1 MSEEKIDYEKLGF
14 KSGLEIHQQLD
25 TKKLFCNCLS
35 VLRQD
40 APDFTVKRKL
50 HIVAGESGEID
61 VAAKHE
67 AEKEKEFI
75 YEGYD
80 TTCLV
85 ELDEMP
91 PYEINQDALK
101 IALQIAIMLNAR
113 IFPITQIM
121 RKTVI
126 DGSNTSGFQRTV
138 LIAHDGWIV
147 TKSGRVGIQSICL
160 EEDAARIIERK
171 EGQSIFRLDRLGIP
185 LVEIATDPDMKDPE
199 QVKEVALYIG
209 KILRSCKVR
218 RGIGTIRQDVNV
230 SIRKGERVEIK
241 GFQDPTMMVET
252 INTEIKRQI
261 NLLDKK
267 EDVKPEVRNALPDG
281 TTEFLRPL
289 PGAARMYPET
299 DLPLLKI
306 SRDMINDAKKTL
318 PELRENIE
326 KDLAKIGLNEEM
338 IKLLMKHEKIE
349 EFKELLDIFN
359 EPMFIAKI
367 LLVLPKEIASHEKKS
382 TNDVGS
388 GEDLNKVQMQFAASR
403 QIEEILNKDVLTF
416 IAESLRDKKI
426 SKEQI
431 KLVMEKIVRGEE
443 MKKAIEFEEKSE
455 NVEEEILKI
464 IKEKPGLSENAYMG
478 LVMKEMKGRINAGE
492 VMEIVRKLM
501 K

>member
-1 MSEEKIDYEKLGF
+1 
-14 KSGLEIHQQLD
+14 
-25 TKKLFCNCLS
+25 
-35 VLRQD
+35 
-40 APDFTVKRKL
+40 L
-50 HIVAGESGEID
+50 HAVAGESGEVD

-67 AEKEKEFI
+67 AEKEKEFV

-80 TTCLV
+80 STCLV

-91 PYEINQDALK
+91 PYEINKEALE
-101 IALQIAIMLNAR
+101 IVMQIAIMLNAR
-113 IFPITQIM
+113 ILPITQIM

-126 DGSNTSGFQRTV
+126 DGSNTSGFQRTT
-138 LIAHDGWIV
+138 LIAHDGWVV

-160 EEDAARIIERK
+160 EEDAARIIEKK
-171 EGQSIFRLDRLGIP
+171 EGQTIFRLDRLGIP
-185 LVEIATDPDMKDPE
+185 LVEIATEPDMKDPE

-241 GFQDPTMMVET
+241 GFQDPAMMIET
-252 INTEIKRQI
+252 INSEIKRQLK
-261 NLLDKK
+261 LLENK
-267 EDVKPEVRNALPDG
+267 EMIKSEVRNALPDG
-281 TTEFLRPL
+281 TTEFLRPM

-306 SRDMINDAKKTL
+306 SRDMINQAKKNL
-318 PELRENIE
+318 PELREDIE

-338 IKLLMKHEKIE
+338 VKLLMKHEKIN

-359 EPMFIAKI
+359 EPMFIAKV
-367 LLVLPKEIASHEKKS
+367 LLVLPKEIASHEKKLQ
-382 TNDVGS
+382 NEV
-388 GEDLNKVQMQFAASR
+388 
-403 QIEEILNKDVLTF
+403 EEILNKDVLIF

-443 MKKAIEFEEKSE
+443 MKKAIQFEEKSE
-455 NVEEEILKI
+455 NAEEEILKI

-478 LVMKEMKGRINAGE
+478 LVMKEMKGKVNAGE
-492 VMEIVRKLM
+492 VMGIIRKLTG

>member
-1 MSEEKIDYEKLGF
+1 MIWEEEIKMGEKIDYERLGF

-25 TKKLFCNCLS
+25 TKKLFCNCFS

-40 APDFTVKRKL
+40 SPDFTIKRKL
-50 HIVAGESGEID
+50 HAVAGESGEVDI
-61 VAAKHE
+61 AAKHE
-67 AEKEKEFI
+67 AGKEKEFI

-80 TTCLV
+80 STCLV

-91 PYEINQDALK
+91 PYEMNQEALEVA
-101 IALQIAIMLNAR
+101 IQIAIMLNAR
-113 IFPITQIM
+113 VLPITQIM

-126 DGSNTSGFQRTV
+126 DGSNTSGFQRTT
-138 LIAHDGWIV
+138 LIAHDGWVV

-160 EEDAARIIERK
+160 EEDAARIIEKK
-171 EGQSIFRLDRLGIP
+171 EGQTIFRLDRLGIP
-185 LVEIATDPDMKDPE
+185 LVEIATEPDMKDPE

-209 KILRSCKVR
+209 KILRSCKIR

-241 GFQDPTMMVET
+241 GFQDPSMMVET
-252 INTEIKRQI
+252 INSEIKRQ
-261 NLLDKK
+261 LDLVNKK
-267 EDVKPEVRNALPDG
+267 EQVKPEVRNALPDG
-281 TTEFLRPL
+281 STEFLRPL

-306 SRDMINDAKKTL
+306 SRDMINQAKKNL
-318 PELRENIE
+318 PELREDIE

-338 IKLLMKHEKIE
+338 IKLLMKHEKIN

-359 EPMFIAKI
+359 EPMFIAKV
-367 LLVLPKEIASHEKKS
+367 LLVLPKEIASHEKKLQ
-382 TNDVGS
+382 NEV
-388 GEDLNKVQMQFAASR
+388 EK
-403 QIEEILNKDVLTF
+403 ILNKDVLLF

-443 MKKAIEFEEKSE
+443 MKKAIEFEEKAE
-455 NVEEEILKI
+455 NAEEEILKI

-478 LVMKEMKGRINAGE
+478 LVMKEMRGKVNAGE
-492 VMEIVRKLM
+492 VMGIIRKLM
-501 K
+501 GK

>member
-1 MSEEKIDYEKLGF
+1 MLDKIDYEKLGF

-25 TKKLFCNCLS
+25 TKKLFCNCPS

-40 APDFTVKRKL
+40 SPDFTIKRKL
-50 HIVAGESGEID
+50 HAVAGESGEID

-80 TTCLV
+80 STCLV

-91 PYEINQDALK
+91 PYEINKEALE
-101 IALQIAIMLNAR
+101 IAMQIAIMLNAR
-113 IFPITQIM
+113 ILPITQVM

-126 DGSNTSGFQRTV
+126 DGSNTSGFQRTT
-138 LIAHDGWIV
+138 LIAHDGWVI

-160 EEDAARIIERK
+160 EEDAARIIEKK
-171 EGQSIFRLDRLGIP
+171 EGQTIFRLDRLGIP
-185 LVEIATDPDMKDPE
+185 LIEIATDPDMKDAE

-241 GFQDPTMMVET
+241 GFQDPAMMVET
-252 INTEIKRQI
+252 INSEIKRQNDLI
-261 NLLDKK
+261 AKG
-267 EDVKPEVRNALPDG
+267 ERVKSEVRNALPDG
-281 TTEFLRPL
+281 TTEFLRPM

-306 SRDMINDAKKTL
+306 SRDMINQAKKNL
-318 PELRENIE
+318 PELREDIE
-326 KDLAKIGLNEEM
+326 KDLGKIGLNEEM
-338 IKLLMKHEKIE
+338 VKLLMKQEKVE
-349 EFKELLDIFN
+349 EFKDLLDIFN
-359 EPMFIAKI
+359 EPMFIAKL
-367 LLVLPKEIASHEKKS
+367 LLVLPKEIASHEKKLQ
-382 TNDVGS
+382 NEV
-388 GEDLNKVQMQFAASR
+388 
-403 QIEEILNKDVLTF
+403 EEILNKDVLIF
-416 IAESLRDKKI
+416 IAESLREKKI
-426 SKEQI
+426 SKEQV
-431 KLVMEKIVRGEE
+431 KLVLEKIVKGEE
-443 MKKAIEFEEKSE
+443 MKKAIEFEEKAE

-478 LVMKEMKGRINAGE
+478 LVMKELRGKVNAGE
-492 VMEIVRKLM
+492 VMGIIRKLLN